1 MGQADIGLH
10 ALRKNPCFVSVVHRL
25 RDPWGMKPH
34 FRLSCILLDLHF
46 CFLLGHNFRR
56 AVNELPILKRTQKYL
71 ILQMAEQAAEKLLL
85 RCAGHDFSR
94 AVKIEADEGF
104 RVCVGTTLPN

>member
-1 MGQADIGLH
+1 
-10 ALRKNPCFVSVVHRL
+10 
-25 RDPWGMKPH
+25 
-34 FRLSCILLDLHF
+34 
-46 CFLLGHNFRR
+46 
-56 AVNELPILKRTQKYL
+56 
-71 ILQMAEQAAEKLLL
+71 MAEQAAEKLLL